1 MNGPLTHAEIV
12 QLRTELEQSENT
24 SSYTIAYALSAL
36 SGGVLTAVC
45 LGIGAWVGG
54 LIP

>member
-1 MNGPLTHAEIV
+1 MSGHLTEAEYE
-12 QLRTELEQSENT
+12 QLRTELEQSDNT

-36 SGGVLTAVC
+36 SGGVFTAVC

-54 LIP
+54 LL